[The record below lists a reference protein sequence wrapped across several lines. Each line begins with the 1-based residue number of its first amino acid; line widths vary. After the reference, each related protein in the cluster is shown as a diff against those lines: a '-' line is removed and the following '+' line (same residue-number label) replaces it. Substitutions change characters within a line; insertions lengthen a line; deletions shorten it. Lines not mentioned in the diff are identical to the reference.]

1 MQKVVHS
8 SLSPTIESSNIGH
21 HVHLTL
27 KSNMLFTTL
36 GSESIATR
44 KRLGEPL
51 TESPPSMLHISQKS
65 NACPVGGRKKHAS
78 VPICYNCF
86 LEEKYKFC
94 FFGQLFTSPGV
105 VQLLHSRGSGSSFG
119 FFLLSFAIWCL
130 WLFGEGF

>member
-21 HVHLTL
+21 HVHLTQ

-65 NACPVGGRKKHAS
+65 NACPVGGRRET
-78 VPICYNCF
+78 CF
-86 LEEKYKFC
+86 CTHLLRLLSWREIQVL
-94 FFGQLFTSPGV
+94 FFWQLFTSPGV
-105 VQLLHSRGSGSSFG
+105 VQFLHSRGSGSSFG